1 MLLNNRM
8 KGGNIVFEFF
18 KKKKIKLTIVQKRA
32 ITGYIF
38 IIPLLIGIIFF
49 LIIPLVKS
57 FGFTV
62 SSVEVSNG
70 GVKNVF
76 IGFEN
81 YRKVLFEHTTFIRSF
96 VETFMKMVREVPMIL
111 IFSFFVSTIL
121 NQKFKGRM
129 ISRVLFFLPVI
140 IGSGIIM
147 RLDNMSYIENYVLH
161 AASNEGTLVSEL
173 TGGLNLGSYLSG
185 IGIANGAVNYIMSML
200 YSVSQMITSSGVQI
214 LIFLAALQTVSPSL
228 FEASS
233 IEGASPWDNFWKITF
248 PMMTPY
254 ILVNCVYSIIDSL
267 SRVDSS
273 PYNLTRLI
281 EETVNRYFDYGLA
294 SAMSWIYFIAVG
306 LFLILVS
313 FIVSRIVFYYN

>member
-1 MLLNNRM
+1 MTET
-8 KGGNIVFEFF
+8 VQ
-18 KKKKIKLTIVQKRA
+18 KKKIRLTIIQKRA
-32 ITGYIF
+32 LTGYCF
-38 IIPLLIGIIFF
+38 IIPLLIGIVFF
-49 LIIPLVKS
+49 LIIPLINS
-57 FGFTV
+57 FAYTV
-62 SSVEVSNG
+62 SNVDVSKGQVSN
-70 GVKNVF
+70 VY

-81 YRKVLFEHTTFIRSF
+81 YRKALFEHTTFIRSF

-111 IFSFFVSTIL
+111 IFSFFVSTVL

-129 ISRVLFFLPVI
+129 ISRALFFLPVI

-147 RLDNMSYIENYVLH
+147 RLENMSYVENYVLH
-161 AASNEGTLVSEL
+161 AASNEGTILSEL
-173 TGGLNLGSYLSG
+173 TGGFNIGSYLSG
-185 IGIANGAVNYIMSML
+185 IGIAGNVIDYIMNML
-200 YSVSQMITSSGVQI
+200 YAVSQMITASGVQI

-233 IEGASPWDNFWKITF
+233 IEGATSWDNFWKITF

-254 ILVNCVYSIIDSL
+254 ILVNCIYSIIDSL

-294 SAMSWIYFIAVG
+294 SAMSWIYFIAVA
-306 LFLILVS
+306 LFLALVS
-313 FIVSRIVFYYN
+313 FIISKIVFYYN